1 MPLKLVPPRADR
13 SPNWRIRGTY
23 LGVAVDRT
31 AGTPKRVIAV
41 KALKQ
46 IEERIEAGE
55 YERKPGRAP
64 ATFAEA
70 ALAYIQA
77 GRRRRYVLRLA
88 QHFRDTPIAEIGQA
102 EIDAA
107 ALVICPGTSPATRNC
122 TVYTPTLA
130 ILHMAGAYP
139 KVRRPLGAKG
149 KVRTDYLNPADA
161 WAVIK
166 AADELDAEF
175 GTLLRFLLY
184 TGCRLGEALA
194 LTWDRID
201 LDRGTAYVSM
211 TKNGDPR
218 TLVLRQDLQDRL
230 RPRSAPSGRLFR
242 WHSGGWLRE
251 MMLHSRMVAS
261 GLQVPERFERGRKR
275 HVPWHRLHW
284 VTFHTFRHTWATWI
298 RQYGGADL
306 QGLVATGNW
315 RDPRS
320 AARYAHVVARDEWE
334 RVEKLPALGAKNVE
348 SA

>member
-31 AGTPKRVIAV
+31 AGTPKRAIAV

-55 YERKPGRAP
+55 YERKPGCAP
-64 ATFAEA
+64 TTFAEA

-88 QHFRDTPIAEIGQA
+88 HHFRDTPIAQIGQA

-107 ALVICPGTSPATRNC
+107 ALVICPGTSAATRNC

-166 AADELDAEF
+166 AADKLDAEF
-175 GTLLRFLLY
+175 GTLLRGFLLY

-230 RPRSAPSGRLFR
+230 RPRSAPSGRLFCHQR
-242 WHSGGWLRE
+242 RE
-251 MMLHSRMVAS
+251 
-261 GLQVPERFERGRKR
+261 
-275 HVPWHRLHW
+275 
-284 VTFHTFRHTWATWI
+284 FH
-298 RQYGGADL
+298 L
-306 QGLVATGNW
+306 
-315 RDPRS
+315 
-320 AARYAHVVARDEWE
+320 
-334 RVEKLPALGAKNVE
+334 KPAV
-348 SA
+348 